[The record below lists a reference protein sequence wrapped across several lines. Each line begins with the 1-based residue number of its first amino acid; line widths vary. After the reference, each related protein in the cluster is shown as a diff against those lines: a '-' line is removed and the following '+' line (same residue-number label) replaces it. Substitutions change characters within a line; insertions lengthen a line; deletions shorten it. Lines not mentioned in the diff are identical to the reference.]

1 MYRFCVK
8 WHHFFFLL
16 IKLVFEMKLICPTQT
31 GLDLTHDLTFH
42 VIFCFLI
49 SSVSGMRCP
58 YSARRQFTDSFYMAS
73 SVYDSFST
81 RRVTSTSGPSV
92 PNPFLLSGGP
102 PIPLLSIP
110 PLPHPLLWSYSW
122 PHALLLHP
130 PSPSRSRQLRFLFFN
145 WPSVTH
151 PIQNR
156 ARVMCPVCSI
166 LQTGHI
172 TLSFTPDQQLENH
185 RYVHL
190 YFKCLHLSITTAFIQ
205 SHLTNGIPDPQTET
219 TKLYPAK
226 NLPRTPTHGPHDTQH
241 TL

>member
-1 MYRFCVK
+1 MTGMTTVFPSSSLNTHYTKTTFHLIPVCLKIINIPCHVSILCK
-8 WHHFFFLL
+8 MAPFFFLL

-110 PLPHPLLWSYSW
+110 PLPHPLLWSYS
-122 PHALLLHP
+122 
-130 PSPSRSRQLRFLFFN
+130 
-145 WPSVTH
+145 
-151 PIQNR
+151 
-156 ARVMCPVCSI
+156 
-166 LQTGHI
+166 
-172 TLSFTPDQQLENH
+172 
-185 RYVHL
+185 
-190 YFKCLHLSITTAFIQ
+190 
-205 SHLTNGIPDPQTET
+205 
-219 TKLYPAK
+219 
-226 NLPRTPTHGPHDTQH
+226 
-241 TL
+241 